1 MASPLANGKTLIKT
15 KPRQDKRR
23 VLVTGGAGFVGS
35 HLCTYLV
42 NRGDHVICMDNFFT
56 GPNGMDMARTYN
68 VGAFGTARRQ
78 RAWLP
83 MEYKQIEDDRFNTL
97 YTFED
102 RQIFLIMRCWVDNK
116 PVDFVSANCKHWR

>member
-56 GPNGMDMARTYN
+56 GTKDN
-68 VGAFGTARRQ
+68 VAH
-78 RAWLP
+78 
-83 MEYKQIEDDRFNTL
+83 
-97 YTFED
+97 
-102 RQIFLIMRCWVDNK
+102 LIGKYVNSL
-116 PVDFVSANCKHWR
+116 VFIY